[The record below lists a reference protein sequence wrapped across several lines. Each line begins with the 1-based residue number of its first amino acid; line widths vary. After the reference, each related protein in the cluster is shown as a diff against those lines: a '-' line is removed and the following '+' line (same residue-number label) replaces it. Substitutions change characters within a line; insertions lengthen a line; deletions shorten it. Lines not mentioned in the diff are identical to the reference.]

1 MKKKYKLYKNKKFI
15 AIAVATAT
23 LISSATLYQE
33 RKRNKIINANT
44 EWSVGYEDI
53 NLLTNFLTNRVTNN
67 NFVLLN
73 IGDHNTDGVYF
84 LKQKLEYCE
93 KNNIDIGLILTSDA
107 TTLSDI
113 YLDFA
118 FVKEILTKY
127 TINYPIYMDI
137 DWFYN
142 NQNLTP
148 EEVKFLVNAF
158 LKKANDNHICTGIYG
173 SKNNIDFFKENN
185 ELNIEHIIEKNKTT
199 QDIQWISNKNGHID
213 HFLADKKI
221 KNNILTNHEN
231 NPKLF
236 REDEYILYDKST
248 FNIKELA
255 KNNNLSVTD
264 IKKYNQI
271 ISKSFSLKQGQ
282 VIQIPTKNYQEKNHL
297 TKTPSLGIDVSLWQ
311 EEINWEEVNTSYAII
326 QIKDFI
332 NDYDDPYFISNV
344 KGCIKNNIPMGFYFF
359 SRATS
364 IEELNKE
371 INYITKKLENIP
383 VTYPVYIDIE
393 TNFWQLNNEEITSN
407 KDFYKTFFQVWE
419 EKIKLAG
426 FTPGIYCNENLYQ
439 ILSNLTDGEID
450 YLSTWI
456 AGGEYYDQEI
466 DLSKDLLPKSGN
478 PENFSM
484 KQISSLGKI
493 DGIHTNVDLNYNYI
507 NHKNNLTKPKKYFIR
522 LNNEIMIARNIFLST
537 GGIYITLLMRKKI
550 KKRLRKIKK
559 ANQKRAKNN

>member
-33 RKRNKIINANT
+33 RKKNKIINANT
-44 EWSVGYEDI
+44 EWNVGYEDI
-53 NLLTNFLTNRVTNN
+53 HLLTNFLTNKVTDN

-84 LKQKLEYCE
+84 LKQKLEYCK
-93 KNNIDIGLILTSDA
+93 KNNIDMGLILTSDA

-113 YLDFA
+113 YLDLEFI
-118 FVKEILTKY
+118 KEILTKY
-127 TINYPIYMDI
+127 TINYPIYIDI
-137 DWFYN
+137 DQFYN
-142 NQNLTP
+142 NPNLTP
-148 EEVKFLVNAF
+148 EEVKFLITTF
-158 LKKANDNHICTGIYG
+158 LKKANDNHLCPGIYG

-185 ELNIEHIIEKNKTT
+185 ELNIEQTIEKNHST
-199 QDIQWISNKNGHID
+199 QQIQWISEKNGNIN
-213 HFLADKKI
+213 HFLANKKI
-221 KNNILTNHEN
+221 KNNILNNHEN

-236 REDEYILYDKST
+236 REDEYVIYDKST
-248 FNIKELA
+248 FDIKELA
-255 KNNNLSVTD
+255 KDNNLSVTD

-271 ISKSFSLKQGQ
+271 ISESLSLKQGQ

-311 EEINWEEVNTSYAII
+311 EEINWEKVNISYAII
-326 QIKDFI
+326 QIRDFI
-332 NDYDDPYFISNV
+332 NDHDDPYFLSNV
-344 KGCIKNNIPMGFYFF
+344 KGCIKNNIPMGFYIF

-364 IEELNKE
+364 INELNKE
-371 INYITKKLENIP
+371 INYLTKKLENIP

-407 KDFYKTFFQVWE
+407 KNFYKTFFQVWGE
-419 EKIKLAG
+419 RIKLAG
-426 FTPGIYCNENLYQ
+426 YTPGIYCNENLYQ

-466 DLSKDLLPKSGN
+466 DLSKNKLPKIGN
-478 PENFSM
+478 QESYSM

-493 DGIHTNVDLNYNYI
+493 NGISNDVDLNYNYL
-507 NHKNNLTKPKKYFIR
+507 NYQNTKKAPKKYFFR
-522 LNNEIMIARNIFLST
+522 LNNELMIARNIFLST
-537 GGIYITLLMRKKI
+537 GGIYITLLMRKK
-550 KKRLRKIKK
+550 LRKIKK
-559 ANQKRAKNN
+559 RNKKRGKNN